1 MERRTR
7 STAEEGGASVLTL
20 LKCLLASYL
29 ITGVLLL
36 LLALLLYKLSLN
48 EKVVSI
54 AIIVIYVAATFIA
67 GFLAGKRFK
76 TRKFLWGFLVG
87 SGYFLVLLILS
98 LMMNAASVGFN
109 SGLLT
114 TYILCAG
121 GGMLGGMV
129 S

>member
-1 MERRTR
+1 MERRVK
-7 STAEEGGASVLTL
+7 STSDEGGASVLTL

-29 ITGVLLL
+29 ITGLLL
-36 LLALLLYKLSLN
+36 LILAFLLYKLSMT
-48 EKVVSI
+48 EKIVSI
-54 AIIVIYVAATFIA
+54 AIIVIYVATTFLA

-76 TRKFLWGFLVG
+76 TKRFLWGFVVG
-87 SGYFLVLLILS
+87 SAYFLVLLILS
-98 LMMNAASVGFN
+98 LIMNASSVGLN

-121 GGMLGGMV
+121 GGTLGGML